1 MNPTSPDHS
10 DSLQPPHNPPVV
22 GSIPTGPTVLRILP
36 RKEKVLAPKRADS
49 QLNKGLSTLFESV
62 GQR

>member
-1 MNPTSPDHS
+1 MR
-10 DSLQPPHNPPVV
+10 PPHNPPVV
-22 GSIPTGPTVLRILP
+22 GSIPTGPTVLRIRP